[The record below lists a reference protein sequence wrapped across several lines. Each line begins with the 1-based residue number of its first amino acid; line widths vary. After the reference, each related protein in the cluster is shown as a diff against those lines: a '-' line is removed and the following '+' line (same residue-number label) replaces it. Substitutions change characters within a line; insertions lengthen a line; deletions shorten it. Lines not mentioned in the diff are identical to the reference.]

1 MSTPASRPSHDASL
15 SSALGTIFRGK
26 LCDTILHTRDAISFD
41 KGATIFDG
49 GDKGRTF
56 FFVKR
61 GIVKV
66 GTVTEDGREIIFDL
80 RKEGDVIGELCAC
93 ESARR
98 DRAVALVPTE
108 VVAVPYDEILDRLQ
122 KNRAVLQEI
131 LEVICHSLSGAYDLA
146 DLMSF
151 GDTVHRLIKVLL
163 KLANQLGRSAG
174 DLVEIDAYL
183 TQEELSQMIAASR
196 ERVCGALNLLRDR
209 GMVRYSRGG
218 RLLLNV
224 KDLESYKG

>member
-1 MSTPASRPSHDASL
+1 MPTPSSGASHDASL

-26 LCDTILHTRDAISFD
+26 LCDTILHTREAISFD
-41 KGATIFDG
+41 KGATIYDG

-93 ESARR
+93 ESSRR
-98 DRAVALVPTE
+98 DRAVALEPTE

-122 KNRAVLQEI
+122 QNRAVLQEI
-131 LEVICHSLSGAYDLA
+131 LEVICHSLSGAYDQA
-146 DLMSF
+146 NLMSF
-151 GDTVHRLIKVLL
+151 GDTVHRVIKVLL
-163 KLANQLGRSAG
+163 KLAIQLGHAAG
-174 DLVEIDAYL
+174 DMVEIDAFL
-183 TQEELSQMIAASR
+183 TQEEISQMIAASR
-196 ERVCGALNLLRDR
+196 ERVCAALNLLRER
-209 GMVRYSRGG
+209 GMVQYSRGG
-218 RLLLNV
+218 HLLLNV
-224 KDLESYKG
+224 KNLESYSG

>member
-1 MSTPASRPSHDASL
+1 MPTSFRGASHDVSF
-15 SSALGTIFRGK
+15 SSALATIFRGK
-26 LCDTILHTRDAISFD
+26 LCETILQNRGAISID
-41 KGATIFDG
+41 KGATIYDA

-80 RKEGDVIGELCAC
+80 RKKGDVVGELCAC
-93 ESARR
+93 ESSRR
-98 DRAVALVPTE
+98 DRAVALEPTE
-108 VVAVPYDEILDRLQ
+108 VIAVSYDEVLDSLQ

-131 LEVICHSLSGAYDLA
+131 LQVICNSLSGAYDQA
-146 DLMSF
+146 DLMSV
-151 GDTVHRLIKVLL
+151 GDTVQRLIKVLL
-163 KLANQLGRSAG
+163 KLANQLGRPAG

-183 TQEELSQMIAASR
+183 TQEEISQMIAASR

-209 GMVRYSRGG
+209 GMVQYSRGG
-218 RLLLNV
+218 HLLLNV
-224 KDLESYKG
+224 KNLESCRG

>member
-1 MSTPASRPSHDASL
+1 MPTPFRGASHDVSF
-15 SSALGTIFRGK
+15 SSALATIFRGK
-26 LCDTILHTRDAISFD
+26 LCETILQNRGSISFD
-41 KGATIFDG
+41 KGATIYDA

-80 RKEGDVIGELCAC
+80 RKKGDVVGELCAC
-93 ESARR
+93 ESSRR
-98 DRAVALVPTE
+98 DRAVALEPTE
-108 VVAVPYDEILDRLQ
+108 VIAVSYDEVLDSLQ

-131 LEVICHSLSGAYDLA
+131 LQVICNSLSGAYDQA
-146 DLMSF
+146 DLMSV
-151 GDTVHRLIKVLL
+151 GDTVQRLIKVLL
-163 KLANQLGRSAG
+163 KLANQLGRPAG

-183 TQEELSQMIAASR
+183 TQEEISQMIAASR

-209 GMVRYSRGG
+209 RMVQYSRGG
-218 RLLLNV
+218 HLLLNV
-224 KDLESYKG
+224 KNLESYRG